1 MPTSLSAI
9 LLGVQLIICKY
20 LIDHFLWCARVTHAY
35 HCHYSYAL
43 SKNMRIVF
51 NLAFCG
57 NVAGNR
63 FMTECPD
70 EAAKF
75 NVTNDPVKTCNAY
88 IESDPETLKDEAYW
102 KIRGV
107 YVYERELEQ
116 KPKKADQKDDI
127 Q

>member
-1 MPTSLSAI
+1 MDNVYPLVLLANITNHLLIFISL
-9 LLGVQLIICKY
+9 
-20 LIDHFLWCARVTHAY
+20 H
-35 HCHYSYAL
+35 L

-70 EAAKF
+70 EAAEF
-75 NVTNDPVKTCNAY
+75 NVTSDPVKTCNAY
-88 IESDPETLKDEAYW
+88 IESDPDALEEAYW

-107 YVYERELEQ
+107 YVYDRELE
-116 KPKKADQKDDI
+116 KRRKAEKMKDETS
-127 Q
+127 

>member
-1 MPTSLSAI
+1 MDNVYPLVLLANITNHLLIFISL
-9 LLGVQLIICKY
+9 
-20 LIDHFLWCARVTHAY
+20 H
-35 HCHYSYAL
+35 L

-70 EAAKF
+70 EAAEF
-75 NVTNDPVKTCNAY
+75 NVTSDPVKTCNAY
-88 IESDPETLKDEAYW
+88 IESDPDALEEAYW

-107 YVYERELEQ
+107 YVYDRELE
-116 KPKKADQKDDI
+116 KRRKAENMKDETS
-127 Q
+127 